1 MKYWMPWPKKEGLR
15 ILADIKIDYFNQKT
29 YVDSTHKDSEIIG
42 DLNVDYPLFSGI
54 AGQVF
59 SQRLINKIAKFDPEG
74 VTFQPI
80 KLKLPDGSV
89 NNNWC
94 KIVVSAHVDCIDFKR
109 SELDLDE
116 ETGLIDFVD
125 KLVLNEEKA
134 DRAGYDI
141 FRLHGR
147 FTSIVVSDRIKQAI
161 ESVNPIGI
169 RFKPTDGSDPD
180 WY

>member
-1 MKYWMPWPKKEGLR
+1 MKYWIPWPTKDGLR
-15 ILADIKIDYFNQKT
+15 ISADMTTDYTSQTIYGDINCKEGE
-29 YVDSTHKDSEIIG
+29 VRG
-42 DLNVDYPLFSGI
+42 DLNEDFPFLLDTSEE
-54 AGQVF
+54 VF
-59 SQRLINKIAKFDPEG
+59 SQRLVDIILRLNPEG
-74 VTFQPI
+74 VIIRPI
-80 KLKLPDGSV
+80 TLKLTNGSL
-89 NNNWC
+89 NNNFC
-94 KIVVSAHVDCIDFKR
+94 EVTISAHVDCIDFKQ
-109 SELDLDE
+109 SELKLRE
-116 ETGLIDFVD
+116 NGSIQRMR
-125 KLVLNEEKA
+125 KLVVDDEKA